1 MWAFDDSLSILCRVL
16 ALFQVREK
24 RLVGGAPRKFLCGL
38 GPKGGQ
44 LHRRLKAMLMLTG
57 GLVLSACSGTGD
69 LGSNS
74 GPAPANYSA
83 SAPAATTGAVDAY
96 RLGSGDKLSVNVF
109 GENELSGEFLVGDDG
124 RVDLPLIGA
133 VPAQGQTVTQ
143 FQNAVVA
150 RYSAGYLKDPKVSV
164 SVLNYRPFFIQGE
177 VGKGGEYPYK
187 AGLTVREA
195 VAIAGGFTYRANT
208 DKVFIRRAGA
218 DREVEVS
225 LAQRVPINPGDIV
238 RVPER
243 FF

>member
-1 MWAFDDSLSILCRVL
+1 MKRIRVKRVAGSGQDSWFC
-16 ALFQVREK
+16 E
-24 RLVGGAPRKFLCGL
+24 L

-44 LHRRLKAMLMLTG
+44 LHGLLKTMLVMTG
-57 GLVLSACSGTGD
+57 GLALTACSGTGD
-69 LGSNS
+69 LGSSS

-96 RLGSGDKLSVNVF
+96 RLGSGDKLSINVF

-133 VPAQGQTVTQ
+133 VPAQGQSVTE

-218 DREVEVS
+218 DQEVEVS

>member
-1 MWAFDDSLSILCRVL
+1 LRSPTKVVLILSGCL
-16 ALFQVREK
+16 AM
-24 RLVGGAPRKFLCGL
+24 A
-38 GPKGGQ
+38 
-44 LHRRLKAMLMLTG
+44 
-57 GLVLSACSGTGD
+57 ACSGSGN
-69 LGSNS
+69 LGSSS

-83 SAPAATTGAVDAY
+83 SAPAATTTAVDAY
-96 RLGSGDKLSVNVF
+96 RLGAGDKLSVNVF
-109 GENELSGEFLVGDDG
+109 GESELSGEFLVGDDG

-133 VPAQGQTVTQ
+133 VQAQGQSVTQ
-143 FQNAVVA
+143 FQNAVVS
-150 RYSAGYLKDPKVSV
+150 RYASGYLKDPKVSV

-225 LAQRVPINPGDIV
+225 LSQRVPINPGDIV
-238 RVPER
+238 RIPER